1 MSIADDS
8 GLILAARV
16 GKHTDELIEEIVVS
30 TEGKTDCQHWNT
42 DGWGGYERV
51 LAEDVEHYIGKDR
64 TQKIE
69 RTNGILRQQTGRFH
83 RRQNKFSKLW
93 EWTEIV
99 VRLLVTFV
107 NWIWVNS
114 RKKTTAAQRA
124 NLTTEKWNWGNVCSY
139 STVY

>member
-1 MSIADDS
+1 MSIAEDS

-16 GKHTDELIEEIVVS
+16 GKHTDELIEEIVES
-30 TEGKTDCQHWNT
+30 TEGKTNCQSWNT

-51 LAEDVEHYIGKDR
+51 LPENVEHHIGKDK

-83 RRQNKFSKLW
+83 RRQNKFSKRW
-93 EWTEIV
+93 DSTKIV

-107 NWIWVNS
+107 NWIWINS

-124 NLTTEKWNWGNVCSY
+124 NLTDRKWSWHDVCSY
-139 STVY
+139 STLV